1 MIDAKEEQVES
12 SRKSF
17 DSDTGTL
24 NYGSVEESPCSHFL
38 FEFLIKRSGN
48 VRISSDSDYFF
59 SGLLLVFSVSFA
71 VYCSLPLENFVE
83 KVPYKRA
90 VRNTHRKSL
99 SKKDRIK
106 MPVKDVQHESA
117 SLNTVKKP
125 FSKTNRIENVVRKV
139 SNKSAAHITVNKSPL
154 RKDRIELLD
163 EKFSYKSAAQN
174 TVKTLLTKNTVSNS
188 ALKVYRTNVLP
199 ETPLNNCFQKTP
211 CRILH
216 RKSTVQT
223 CCPQHR

>member
-12 SRKSF
+12 SGKSF

-24 NYGSVEESPCSHFL
+24 NYGSAEESPCSRFL
-38 FEFLIKRSGN
+38 FEFLNKRSGN

-59 SGLLLVFSVSFA
+59 SGLLLVFSVSFL

-106 MPVKDVQHESA
+106 MPVKEVQHESA

-125 FSKTNRIENVVRKV
+125 FSKTNCIKNVVRKV
-139 SNKSAAHITVNKSPL
+139 SYKSAARITVNKSPL
-154 RKDRIELLD
+154 KKDRIELLD
-163 EKFSYKSAAQN
+163 KKFSYKSAAQN
-174 TVKTLLTKNTVSNS
+174 TLKKLLTKNTVSNS
-188 ALKVYRTNVLP
+188 ASKMYRTNVLP
-199 ETPLNNCFQKTP
+199 ETKLK
-211 CRILH
+211 CRY
-216 RKSTVQT
+216 RKGQYRKA
-223 CCPQHR
+223 PQH